1 MTKPCI
7 KIHVKS
13 DSAIESAFPYILSYL
28 AFPVVGQMP
37 RGLQCGIKMT
47 AVYCFGATPCLWKL
61 LRPQS
66 LENQSSPLLV
76 SAKFPISIFP
86 ITLGLC

>member
-37 RGLQCGIKMT
+37 RDLQFGIKIT
-47 AVYCFGATPCLWKL
+47 IFYCFFALHHVC
-61 LRPQS
+61 
-66 LENQSSPLLV
+66 
-76 SAKFPISIFP
+76 
-86 ITLGLC
+86 

>member
-28 AFPVVGQMP
+28 AFPVVDQMP
-37 RGLQCGIKMT
+37 SGGQCGIKMT
-47 AVYCFGATPCLWKL
+47 AFYCFFRIAPRLLKL
-61 LRPQS
+61 LRP
-66 LENQSSPLLV
+66 
-76 SAKFPISIFP
+76 
-86 ITLGLC
+86 

>member
-28 AFPVVGQMP
+28 AFPVVGPMP
-37 RGLQCGIKMT
+37 RGLQCGMKITVFSHCTMPVEAAQT
-47 AVYCFGATPCLWKL
+47 AEFRERVK
-61 LRPQS
+61 
-66 LENQSSPLLV
+66 SSCRLN
-76 SAKFPISIFP
+76 KIPISIFP